1 MKIFIVAALLLLL
14 SGCWWGSSVTPHSEY
29 YVVTFASGRAELPPD
44 GRRALSNA
52 TRDADRGAPRA
63 VAIKAYLRAD
73 GSERALCDQRMKVV
87 ADALVQAGVARN
99 IIRLVPQPAIDDA
112 EFARLG
118 NGLVVQIER
127 GEPVA
132 PPPPIETPLEPDAE

>member
-1 MKIFIVAALLLLL
+1 MKIFLVAAFLLLL
-14 SGCWWGSSVTPHSEY
+14 SACWGSSGPPHSDY

-63 VAIKAYLRAD
+63 VAIKAYLRTD
-73 GSERALCDQRMKVV
+73 GSERELCDQRMKVV

-99 IIRLVPQPAIDDA
+99 IIRVVPQPAIDDA

-127 GEPVA
+127 GEPVT
-132 PPPPIETPLEPDAE
+132 PPPPIETPLDTQSE